1 MLEMIS
7 LLNGKW
13 HGLSYSVATNIRE
26 ISMNP
31 MYNENMIQKNT
42 LYVVATPIGNLRD
55 ISLRALDVLMA
66 VDVVAAEDTRN
77 TRHLLAHYS
86 ITKKMIALHQHNER
100 TAAEKIVDLLATGK
114 SVAFVTDVGTPGV
127 SDPGAILV
135 NLVRKKNYSVVPIPG
150 ANAALCALS
159 AAGIATTHF
168 LFYGFLPAR
177 TGMRRRKLEEL
188 RSSPYTLVFYEAPH
202 RILKCVADLA
212 EVLEA
217 NRQLTIA
224 RELTKMFE
232 TIHTCALGDAL
243 SWLNSDA
250 NQQKGEFVLLLS
262 GAETLKKTGI
272 NDQAQH
278 TLKLLLEELPL
289 KQAVKLASEIT
300 GENKNQLYVMA
311 LSLKEDR
318 KHKKALPK

>member
-1 MLEMIS
+1 MG
-7 LLNGKW
+7 NGY
-13 HGLSYSVATNIRE
+13 GLPYSVATDTRE

-31 MYNENMIQKNT
+31 MYKENMIQKNT

-66 VDVVAAEDTRN
+66 VDIVAAEDTRN
-77 TRHLLAHYS
+77 TSHLLAHYS
-86 ITKKMIALHQHNER
+86 ITKKMVALHQHNER
-100 TAAEKIVDLLATGK
+100 TAAAKIADLLAAGK
-114 SVAFVTDVGTPGV
+114 SVAFVTDVGTPGI

-135 NLVRKKNYSVVPIPG
+135 NLVKKKNYSVVPIPG

-159 AAGIATTHF
+159 ASGIATTHF

-188 RSSPYTLVFYEAPH
+188 RLLPYTLVFYEAPH
-202 RILKCVADLA
+202 RILKCVADLSD
-212 EVLEA
+212 VLEA

-224 RELTKMFE
+224 RELTKLFE

-243 SWLNSDA
+243 TWLNTDA

-262 GAETLKKTGI
+262 GAETPDKIGI
-272 NDQAQH
+272 SDQAQH
-278 TLKLLLEELPL
+278 TLKSLLEELPL

-300 GENKNQLYVMA
+300 GENKNQLYAMA
-311 LSLKEDR
+311 LSLKEGR
-318 KHKKALPK
+318 KR